1 MNLLK
6 CKKAQARDHFAIIVF
21 LFIFSFMSFLGF
33 ALYLEFVSA
42 FQASGFY
49 VGQVEST
56 GNAILESFKMYD
68 MIIVV
73 VMVLLIVAL
82 ALSNFKLRT
91 SPAFLIITI
100 IEAVFTGYVSF
111 FFNYIFIQMVSDPI
125 FNAVIVF
132 FPRTLVIMTNL
143 HWVALV
149 AIIVGSIALY
159 GKKSGD
165 EGLVND
171 QM

>member
-1 MNLLK
+1 MV
-6 CKKAQARDHFAIIVF
+6 ATRDVFAIILF
-21 LFIFSFMSFLGF
+21 LFVFSFMSILGF
-33 ALYLEFVSA
+33 TIYLEFVDS
-42 FQASGFY
+42 FKASGLY
-49 VGQVEST
+49 TGQVEST

-73 VMVLLIVAL
+73 IMVILIVAL
-82 ALSNFKLRT
+82 VLANFKLRT

-111 FFNYIFIQMVSDPI
+111 FFNYMFVQMVSDPI
-125 FNAVIVF
+125 FNAVLVY

-159 GKKSGD
+159 GKKPSN

-171 QM
+171 QG